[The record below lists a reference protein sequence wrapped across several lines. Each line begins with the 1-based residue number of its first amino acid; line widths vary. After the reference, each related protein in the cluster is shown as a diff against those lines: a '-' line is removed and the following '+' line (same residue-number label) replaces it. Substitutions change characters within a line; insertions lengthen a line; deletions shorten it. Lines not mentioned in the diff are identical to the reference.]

1 MVYVISKSGKPLM
14 PTERYGHIRWL
25 LKNDKAV
32 PISNNPFTIKLKY
45 DTPEVVQPLT
55 MGIDAGRENIGLGV
69 SNEKGDCL
77 FRANVQTN
85 NKSITKSMSKRKAH
99 RQLRRRHKR
108 QRKQRKALQ
117 LNQAIKNGN
126 DTILRNKKACKQ
138 VNISYPGMELSI
150 SHKVIKGKEAKFN
163 NRKRKEGWLTPSAR
177 NLVEIHVNLVKK
189 IEKFLPITNLVIEN
203 NIFNFQKL
211 ENADIR
217 NWEYS
222 KGLLYG
228 FKDYK
233 DYISKQQHS
242 HCLLCNNKIDHYHHI
257 EYRSSN
263 GSNTLSNYVGLCES
277 CHTMV
282 HNDSSYEQELLARKQ
297 GLKKKYEISLL
308 NSCMNVI
315 IEELSLLYPT
325 KVCFGYDTK
334 SIRNKFNL
342 DKDHNIDG
350 FCISLFDKNIYDI
363 NLKSNIYTI
372 RHFKKKSNN
381 IISRVGSRKYY
392 LDGKLVATNRH
403 KAFNQK
409 EDSLEEFLMK
419 FSKDNFQ
426 LDVDRLF
433 HSLKV
438 KPAQR
443 VYTCLKNGLVR
454 PFKCGDIVHYYKIDK
469 KGTIIDKVFICQS
482 VKIRNKGNAT
492 VVDIIGKEYP
502 LKYCSLLISES
513 LVISNI

>member
-1 MVYVISKSGKPLM
+1 MVYIISKSGKPLM
-14 PTERYGHIRWL
+14 PTERYSHVRKL
-25 LKNDKAV
+25 LKNKLAV
-32 PISNNPFTIKLKY
+32 PICNNPFTIKLKY
-45 DTPEVVQPLT
+45 DTSEVVQSLT
-55 MGIDAGRENIGLGV
+55 LGIDVGRENIGLGV
-69 SNEKGDCL
+69 SDEKGNCL
-77 FRANVQTN
+77 FRANVETR
-85 NKSITKSMSKRKAH
+85 NKQVTKNMSERKVH
-99 RQLRRRHKR
+99 RQERRRHKR
-108 QRKQRKALQ
+108 QKKQRKALQ

-177 NLVEIHVNLVKK
+177 NLVEIHINLVKK
-189 IEKFLPITNLVIEN
+189 ISAFLPISNLVIEN

-233 DYISKQQHS
+233 DYISKQQHR

-263 GSNTLSNYVGLCES
+263 GSNTLSNYVGLCND
-277 CHTMV
+277 CHTLV
-282 HNDSSYEQELLARKQ
+282 HNNFSYEQELLDKKQ

-308 NSCMNVI
+308 NSCMPVI

-350 FCISLFDKNIYDI
+350 FC
-363 NLKSNIYTI
+363 
-372 RHFKKKSNN
+372 
-381 IISRVGSRKYY
+381 
-392 LDGKLVATNRH
+392 TN
-403 KAFNQK
+403 
-409 EDSLEEFLMK
+409 
-419 FSKDNFQ
+419 
-426 LDVDRLF
+426 
-433 HSLKV
+433 
-438 KPAQR
+438 
-443 VYTCLKNGLVR
+443 
-454 PFKCGDIVHYYKIDK
+454 DIVH
-469 KGTIIDKVFICQS
+469 C
-482 VKIRNKGNAT
+482 T
-492 VVDIIGKEYP
+492 VEFLVGGFFQRSADLFDIHIQHLG
-502 LKYCSLLISES
+502 
-513 LVISNI
+513 